1 MSHPVRILLASR
13 LDWPIDSKMLT
24 LEIIVVFALFVLNGY
39 FAMAELAI
47 GLIIVPLM
55 CHRKARRSNPF
66 ESRLVAVLPG

>member
-1 MSHPVRILLASR
+1 
-13 LDWPIDSKMLT
+13 MLT